1 MSFFRCPVC
10 CDMLKDNLGG
20 LKCKSGHSFDR
31 AKSGYFNLLLTNAK
45 RHGDDRIMVRARSAF
60 LDRGYY
66 RPLLEG
72 VLDILVK
79 YFNNGIILDA
89 GCGEGYYTRG
99 IYDKFKLAGINAD
112 IIAVDISK
120 NAVDIA
126 AKRRGATEYAVSSV
140 YNLPLGDSSVDVV
153 LNIFAPFCTGEYQ
166 RVLKNDGIVV
176 YVIPL
181 ERHLFGLKKQI
192 YENPYFN
199 DVKPYETEG
208 LALLDI
214 RDIKYTMNLNSNEDI
229 INLFMMTPYYYNTGE
244 ADQMKIKNTASL
256 ETEAEFRIIVYK
268 RI

>member
-10 CDMLKDNLGG
+10 CELLKKNLNS
-20 LKCKSGHSFDR
+20 LKCISNHSFDR
-31 AKSGYFNLLLTNAK
+31 AKSGYYNLLLTNVK
-45 RHGDDRIMVRARSAF
+45 RHGDDRIMVQARSAF

-66 RPLLEG
+66 RPLLDG
-72 VLDILVK
+72 VSDILYN

-99 IYDKFKLAGINAD
+99 ISDKFKLSGINAD

-126 AKRRGATEYAVSSV
+126 AKRQGASEYAVASV
-140 YNLPLGDSSVDVV
+140 YDLPLNNSSIDAV
-153 LNIFAPFCTGEYQ
+153 LNIFAPFCISEYK
-166 RVLKNDGIVV
+166 RVLKKDGMVV

-192 YENPYFN
+192 YDNPYFN
-199 DVKPYETEG
+199 EIKPYETEG
-208 LALLDI
+208 LTLLET
-214 RDIKYTMNLNSNEDI
+214 RDIKFTMNLNSNEDI
-229 INLFMMTPYYYNTGE
+229 INLFIMTPYYYTTGE

>member
-10 CDMLKDNLGG
+10 CELLKDNIGS

-60 LDRGYY
+60 LDLGYY
-66 RPLLEG
+66 VPLLDG
-72 VLDILVK
+72 VSDILVK
-79 YFNNGIILDA
+79 HFNNGIILDA

-99 IYDKFKLAGINAD
+99 ISDKFKLSGVIAD
-112 IIAVDISK
+112 IIAIDISK

-126 AKRRGATEYAVSSV
+126 AKRHGASEYAVASV
-140 YNLPLGDSSVDVV
+140 YDLPLNDSSVDVV
-153 LNIFAPFCTGEYQ
+153 LNIFAPFCLSEYK
-166 RVLKNDGIVV
+166 RVLKKDGIIV

-192 YENPYFN
+192 YDNPYFN
-199 DVKPYETEG
+199 EVKPYETEE
-208 LALLDI
+208 LTLFDTH
-214 RDIKYTMNLNSNEDI
+214 DIKYTMNLNSNEDI
-229 INLFMMTPYYYNTGE
+229 INLFMMTPYYYTTGE

-256 ETEAEFRIIVYK
+256 ETEAEFRIIIYK

>member
-10 CDMLKDNLGG
+10 CELLKDNSSS

-66 RPLLEG
+66 RPLLNG
-72 VLDILVK
+72 VSDILLK

-89 GCGEGYYTRG
+89 GCGEGYYTSG
-99 IYDKFKLAGINAD
+99 ISDKFKLSGINAD
-112 IIAVDISK
+112 IIAIDISK

-126 AKRRGATEYAVSSV
+126 AKRHGASEYAVASV
-140 YNLPLGDSSVDVV
+140 YELPLNDSSVDAV
-153 LNIFAPFCTGEYQ
+153 LNIFAPFCINEYK
-166 RVLKNDGIVV
+166 RVLKNDGIVI

-192 YENPYFN
+192 YDNPYLN
-199 DVKPYETEG
+199 EVKPYETEG
-208 LALLDI
+208 LVLLDI
-214 RDIKYTMNLNSNEDI
+214 YDIKYTMNLNSNEDI
-229 INLFMMTPYYYNTGE
+229 MNLFMMTPYYYTTGE
-244 ADQMKIKNTASL
+244 ADQIKIKNTASL
-256 ETEAEFRIIVYK
+256 ETEAEFRIIIYK
-268 RI
+268 RK